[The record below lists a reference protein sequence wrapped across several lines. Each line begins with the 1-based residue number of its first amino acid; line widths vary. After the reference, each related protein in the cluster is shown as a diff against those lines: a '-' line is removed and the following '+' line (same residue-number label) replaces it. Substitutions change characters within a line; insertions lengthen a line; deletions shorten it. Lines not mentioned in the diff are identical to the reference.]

1 MGTPSRRIEA
11 RLTRFTGCLRCCSGW
26 WYHAQPRTPSVE
38 HACWRCVE
46 RGLARELAR
55 CFSRQAAFRH
65 RHIGTVMQIFER
77 NTLRRYMQLAVLIL
91 AGGAIYPLVYLR
103 QNFEVSI
110 LESFDITITQLGQ
123 CYAMLGVIFVV
134 TYLPSGWLA
143 DKILPRWLV
152 AFSLAATGLLGL
164 WFSTMPSFESLL
176 VIFAGWGIATGLTF
190 WAALIKGV
198 AVLARR
204 DEQGRFFGLLDG
216 GRGLVEAILA
226 TIAVAWFAYSI
237 DTLGQST
244 SDALLKVIYLYV
256 GYALILALLIL
267 FIIDDVKDE
276 SSSAETDA
284 KAPSL
289 LADLRLIFGKTEVWL
304 AAFCILTGYQ
314 LFWATY
320 SFSGYMQQ
328 SYGLTAVAVG
338 SITVAK
344 LWMRPIGAVAAGFI
358 GDRFNREKVLAF
370 LMLSGTVA
378 LAGLIVLPLS
388 ASTGMLLAVVLF
400 IGLATYAV
408 RGIFWATLD
417 SCEIPVRIK
426 GLAIGAISLIGYSPD
441 VYLPLINGF
450 LLEKYP
456 GKPGYSIYF
465 AGIVFMGLLGTLA
478 AWRLN
483 VIVSKRES

>member
-1 MGTPSRRIEA
+1 M
-11 RLTRFTGCLRCCSGW
+11 L
-26 WYHAQPRTPSVE
+26 QN
-38 HACWRCVE
+38 E
-46 RGLARELAR
+46 R
-55 CFSRQAAFRH
+55 S
-65 RHIGTVMQIFER
+65 
-77 NTLRRYMQLAVLIL
+77 TLRRYLQLTVLIL
-91 AGGAIYPLVYLR
+91 AAGAIYPLVYLR

-110 LESFDITITQLGQ
+110 LESFNITISQLGQ

-143 DKILPRWLV
+143 DKVPPRWLV
-152 AFSLAATGLLGL
+152 AFSLAATGALGL

-198 AVLARR
+198 AVLAKH

-226 TIAVAWFAYSI
+226 TIAVALFAWSL

-256 GYALILALLIL
+256 GYALLLAPIVL
-267 FIIDDVKDE
+267 FAIDDVQDE
-276 SSSAETDA
+276 SSLEETA
-284 KAPSL
+284 ASGRSL
-289 LADLRLIFGKTEVWL
+289 LADLKLIFAKPEVWL
-304 AAFCILTGYQ
+304 AAFCILAGYQ

-328 SYGLTAVAVG
+328 SYGLSAVMVG

-358 GDRFNREKVLAF
+358 GDRFNRERVLAV
-370 LMLSGTVA
+370 LMLSGTIA
-378 LAGLIVLPLS
+378 LASLIVLPLTVS
-388 ASTGMLLAVVLF
+388 AGVLLAVVLF
-400 IGLATYAV
+400 IGLATYAI

-417 SCEIPVRIK
+417 SCEIPIRIK
-426 GLAIGAISLIGYSPD
+426 GLAIGVISLIGYSPD
-441 VYLPLINGF
+441 IYLPLFNGF
-450 LLEKYP
+450 LLDKFP

-465 AGIVFMGLLGTLA
+465 GGIVFMGLLGTLA

-483 VIVSKRES
+483 VIVSKRET